1 MRDNKGVPFTDLKK
15 KRREKNLN
23 IIEYQVFARN
33 VTYKNLPIRIHKL
46 DKHKGA
52 SHLSASAFILAFP
65 EKKMQYIHSTN
76 CNKSLRAK
84 TCPLAV
90 SEGEQP
96 PVKQGAV

>member
-23 IIEYQVFARN
+23 IIDYQVFARN
-33 VTYKNLPIRIHKL
+33 VTYKNLPIRKL

-52 SHLSASAFILAFP
+52 SHLSASTFILAFP

>member
-1 MRDNKGVPFTDLKK
+1 MVMRDNKGVPFTDLKK

-33 VTYKNLPIRIHKL
+33 VTYKILPIRKL

-52 SHLSASAFILAFP
+52 SHLSTSAFILAFP

>member
-1 MRDNKGVPFTDLKK
+1 MD
-15 KRREKNLN
+15 
-23 IIEYQVFARN
+23 YQVFAKN

-46 DKHKGA
+46 DKHKRA
-52 SHLSASAFILAFP
+52 SHLSASAFIFLAFP
-65 EKKMQYIHSTN
+65 EKRMRYIHSTN